1 MKTIC
6 VLTILCT
13 LTPSTGWAR
22 KVEDWPYDRLLKNAD
37 VVVIARPVSSVE
49 CKDEWNERFFDGSRF
64 QSLETTFEVAST
76 LKGKSPESLKL
87 LHFRYNRETTVYEDG
102 PGLISFLTKPRSTK
116 VKKRGE
122 VLGELV
128 PLVAS
133 KSSRPEYLLFL
144 RLRKDGRYEAI
155 SGQMD
160 SNLSARTVNQMLPL
174 ILARI
179 VETKT
184 HSQQESVKPAN
195 KTPTSEPIE
204 ESINTHMSL
213 LFKPSYRRL
222 KLLMCESPEDAA
234 GWKAIQAEALLLAES
249 GGNLTTRR
257 TSEVSV
263 RDGKEYWAKN
273 SSEVRTLGAELYR
286 SAKEK
291 DFAAATRS
299 YKSMT
304 RSCNACHQASVFL
317 GGPPILNPL
326 GKGVT
331 D

>member
-6 VLTILCT
+6 VLTIFCA

-22 KVEDWPYDRLLKNAD
+22 KVEDWPYDRLFKDAD
-37 VVVIARPVSSVE
+37 VVVIARAVSSVE

-64 QSLETTFEVAST
+64 QGLETTFEVAST

-87 LHFRYNRETTVYEDG
+87 LHFRYKRETTAYEDG
-102 PGLISFLTKPRSTK
+102 PGLISFLTKPLSTK

-128 PLVAS
+128 PLRAS
-133 KSSRPEYLLFL
+133 KSSRPEHLLFL

-155 SGQMD
+155 SGQM
-160 SNLSARTVNQMLPL
+160 VPL
-174 ILARI
+174 ILASI

-184 HSQQESVKPAN
+184 HGQQESVKPAN
-195 KTPTSEPIE
+195 KMPTSEPVE

-213 LFKPSYRRL
+213 LFKPSYKRL
-222 KLLMCESPEDAA
+222 KTLMRESPEDAA
-234 GWKAIQAEALLLAES
+234 GWKAIQSEALLLAES
-249 GGNLTTRR
+249 GDNLTDRR
-257 TSEVSV
+257 PSEVSV
-263 RDGKEYWAKN
+263 HDGKEYWAK
-273 SSEVRTLGAELYR
+273 SSIQVRRFGAELYHA
-286 SAKEK
+286 AKEK
-291 DFAAATRS
+291 DFAEATLS

-304 RSCNACHQASVFL
+304 KSCNACHQASVFL
-317 GGPPILNPL
+317 GDPPVLTPF